1 MAGQIRRDWVA
12 REHFIRSFATES
24 TPKEL
29 TARAVTLKSS
39 AFPLASGYRG
49 APMASLVSRSSRVPV
64 RVASPFR
71 GLALL
76 AAAVVSLAAALV
88 GAALAVFFAATL
100 LVIAVL
106 AMALIALT
114 VAAAK
119 VRGSARR
126 RSLPGLLEAQRI
138 GGHSWVAY
146 AWDRD
151 L

>member
-1 MAGQIRRDWVA
+1 
-12 REHFIRSFATES
+12 
-24 TPKEL
+24 
-29 TARAVTLKSS
+29 
-39 AFPLASGYRG
+39 
-49 APMASLVSRSSRVPV
+49 MASLVTRSSRISA
-64 RVASPFR
+64 RGASPFR
-71 GLALL
+71 SLALL
-76 AAAVVSLAAALV
+76 AGAIVSLAAALV

-106 AMALIALT
+106 AVALIALT
-114 VAAAK
+114 VVAAK

-126 RSLPGLLEAQRI
+126 RSVPGLLEAQRI

>member
-1 MAGQIRRDWVA
+1 
-12 REHFIRSFATES
+12 
-24 TPKEL
+24 
-29 TARAVTLKSS
+29 
-39 AFPLASGYRG
+39 
-49 APMASLVSRSSRVPV
+49 MASLVSRSSRVTV
-64 RVASPFR
+64 RGASPLR

-106 AMALIALT
+106 AVALVALT
-114 VAAAK
+114 IAAAK

>member
-1 MAGQIRRDWVA
+1 M
-12 REHFIRSFATES
+12 RS
-24 TPKEL
+24 
-29 TARAVTLKSS
+29 
-39 AFPLASGYRG
+39 
-49 APMASLVSRSSRVPV
+49 
-64 RVASPFR
+64 
-71 GLALL
+71 LALL
-76 AAAVVSLAAALV
+76 AGAIVSLVAALV

-106 AMALIALT
+106 AIALIALT

-126 RSLPGLLEAQRI
+126 QTVPGLLEARRI

>member
-1 MAGQIRRDWVA
+1 
-12 REHFIRSFATES
+12 
-24 TPKEL
+24 
-29 TARAVTLKSS
+29 
-39 AFPLASGYRG
+39 
-49 APMASLVSRSSRVPV
+49 MASLVSRSSRIPV
-64 RVASPFR
+64 RGASPLR
-71 GLALL
+71 SLALL
-76 AAAVVSLAAALV
+76 VGALVSLAAALV

-100 LVIAVL
+100 LVIAVM
-106 AMALIALT
+106 AIALIALT

-126 RSLPGLLEAQRI
+126 QSLPGLIEAQRV